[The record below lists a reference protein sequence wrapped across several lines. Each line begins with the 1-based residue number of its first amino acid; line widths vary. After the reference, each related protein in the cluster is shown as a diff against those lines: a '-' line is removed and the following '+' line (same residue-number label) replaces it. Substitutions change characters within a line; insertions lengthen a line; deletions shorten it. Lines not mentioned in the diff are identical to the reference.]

1 MSADIPGIRRF
12 EAVLLTALFVILISL
27 PFFKQVISAEPDTEA
42 VEGRLPNTRP
52 KISLNKG
59 LHDFPTNFESYYNDH
74 FGFRSAL
81 LRIGG
86 YIGVKYANVSLSPDV
101 IIGKEGWLFL
111 RSGQTLENY
120 RGGPVFNNV
129 DLELWKRSLERRQQW
144 LAQRG
149 IKFLFVVAPDK
160 QTVYRE
166 FMPDKYSRLHDPS
179 PAQQLVDYLNAHSS
193 VNVLPLLGPLVKAK
207 ASGGERLYFRHDT
220 HWNTMGAYVGYHEI
234 IERLHE
240 WFPDLKPKER
250 SEFQVVM
257 DYRKGD
263 LARMIGMPDY
273 SAGNEPTLIPL
284 VAIKTS
290 STPLKVEGTDL
301 PARWNFITQA
311 PDIANKT
318 KVVMIHDS
326 YTWLLSPFLSADLS
340 QITYLFRFQ
349 DDEKFEKILAKV
361 VQMEKP
367 DVFIEERVERYLL
380 VPPPDEKI
388 IFGGNDH

>member
-1 MSADIPGIRRF
+1 M
-12 EAVLLTALFVILISL
+12 EALAGTQA
-27 PFFKQVISAEPDTEA
+27 AMARAT
-42 VEGRLPNTRP
+42 GN
-52 KISLNKG
+52 KI
-59 LHDFPTNFESYYNDH
+59 F
-74 FGFRSAL
+74 
-81 LRIGG
+81 
-86 YIGVKYANVSLSPDV
+86 
-101 IIGKEGWLFL
+101 
-111 RSGQTLENY
+111 
-120 RGGPVFNNV
+120 
-129 DLELWKRSLERRQQW
+129 
-144 LAQRG
+144 
-149 IKFLFVVAPDK
+149 FVVAPDK

-179 PAQQLVDYLNAHSS
+179 PAQQLVDYLATHSNI
-193 VNVLPLLGPLVKAK
+193 NVLPLLDPLVKAK
-207 ASGGERLYFRHDT
+207 ESGGERLYFRHDT
-220 HWNTMGAYVGYHEI
+220 HWNTMGAYVGYQEI

-257 DYRKGD
+257 NYNKGD

-290 STPLKVEGTDL
+290 STPLKVEGADL
-301 PARWNFITQA
+301 PARWNFTTQA
-311 PDIANKT
+311 PDISNKT
-318 KVVMIHDS
+318 KAVMIHDS

-340 QITYLFRFQ
+340 RITYLFRFE

-361 VQMEKP
+361 VQAEKP